1 MDVLVA
7 GGGVAGVYAALG
19 AADHGAGVLLV
30 EQHGFVGGQGTAG
43 GVHTFCG
50 ETRFVNDRWREML
63 RRLDAFGGIARYR
76 PNADGRAFDCESL
89 KFVLQEMLAE
99 AGVELLLHT
108 QVLAVER
115 SGERGGDRVAGVVL
129 ANKSGLT
136 RVAPGVAVDA
146 TGDADL
152 VARGGWPFRKGGPV
166 LMPGDPPTVDE
177 AAGRLQLPMS
187 LYFTLVD
194 NGAPVQPQLPPGC
207 PRYGDDEAVPMIT
220 VIPHGHH
227 VTVKMKVIG
236 HDATDGASLS
246 AAEQAGRRQMMGV
259 VHYLQTIGYRGK
271 RFPNHR
277 LAWVAPHI
285 GIREGRR
292 VEALYSLCADDILA
306 GRHFPDAVAVG
317 SYHTDY
323 HWPTVV
329 QRAGT
334 GITVQCPPHQIP
346 LRAMRPRGAANLLVP
361 GRCLGGDHLATSSFR
376 VMGTCAQ
383 TGFAAGVTAA
393 LAAPSGSVDAVSVP
407 AVRARLRQAGVRLD
421 LAPYYSYLRRRRGYD
436 EHAGT
441 APGPVTGLA
450 VAELPTGE
458 VLLAYASGG
467 EVGVLR
473 RYEERWQPAA
483 EPARGM
489 LADPDGA
496 AAASAGAEVALA
508 VHDAER
514 NRIEGLE
521 QAAAMAEEVRESDA
535 PPGVE
540 LHAAGVRWLSC
551 DGGATWHTRSA
562 APNGDV
568 AGACADTR
576 ADDPAPPDNSASAA
590 GRSAAAGGKAGSPGG
605 ALGSRGPGTG
615 SGSGRDVDAASNFG
629 GQAGAGSNGHGAAGA
644 APGGTAVSGTAEPE
658 GTGRRGHTTGID
670 AGLPVPP
677 VPGAAVAAL
686 TLTEDDRAT
695 FGMRRLYAAA
705 WANFQGVVIG
715 TSTGAGSWRET
726 LIAVPG
732 GRGPCALTATADGVL
747 LACTDGTAIRC
758 HRASLDALIG
768 DGEHAEADAANWH
781 HDSAD
786 LIATLRERQPVPSQ

>member
-1 MDVLVA
+1 MTHRNITLPLGEQCDVDVLVA

-19 AADHGAGVLLV
+19 AADHGASVLLV

-50 ETRFVNDRWREML
+50 EARFVNDRWREML

-568 AGACADTR
+568 AGA
-576 ADDPAPPDNSASAA
+576 
-590 GRSAAAGGKAGSPGG
+590 
-605 ALGSRGPGTG
+605 G
-615 SGSGRDVDAASNFG
+615 SGSGRNVDTGSNFG
-629 GQAGAGSNGHGAAGA
+629 IRADSNGQ
-644 APGGTAVSGTAEPE
+644 VAEPD
-658 GTGRRGHTTGID
+658 GIGRRGHTTGID
-670 AGLPVPP
+670 AGVPAP
-677 VPGAAVAAL
+677 PTPGAAVAAL

-695 FGMRRLYAAA
+695 LGVRRLYAAA
-705 WANFQGVVIG
+705 WANLQGVVIG
-715 TSTGAGSWRET
+715 TSTGDGSWRET

-732 GRGPCALTATADGVL
+732 GRGPCTLAATADGVL

-758 HRASLDALIG
+758 SRVPLDAFIG
-768 DGEHAEADAANWH
+768 DGGHREAAAANWH

-786 LIATLRERQPVPSQ
+786 LIATLRERQPADTP

>member
-1 MDVLVA
+1 MSSMIDPSVTLPLHEQRNLAVLVA

-19 AADHGAGVLLV
+19 AADHGARVLLV

-63 RRLDAFGGIARYR
+63 RRLDAFGGIDGYR

-108 QVLAVER
+108 QVLGVER
-115 SGERGGDRVAGVVL
+115 CVEREGDRVAGVVL

-136 RVAPGVAVDA
+136 RIVPAVAVDA

-166 LMPGDPPTVDE
+166 LMPGDPPTVNE

-194 NGAPVQPQLPPGC
+194 SGAPVEPQLPPGC
-207 PRYGDDEAVPMIT
+207 PRYGNDEEVPMIT

-259 VHYLQTIGYRGK
+259 VHYLQTRGYRGT
-271 RFPNHR
+271 RYPNHR

-285 GIREGRR
+285 GVREGRR
-292 VEALYSLCADDILA
+292 VEALYSLRAGDILT

-383 TGFAAGVTAA
+383 TGFAAGVAAA
-393 LAAPSGSVDAVSVP
+393 LGAPECSLDAVEV
-407 AVRARLRQAGVRLD
+407 ADLRARLRRAGARLD
-421 LAPYYSYLRRRRGYD
+421 LAPYYGYLRRRRGYD
-436 EHAGT
+436 ERT
-441 APGPVTGLA
+441 AEVAAPVAGLA
-450 VAELPTGE
+450 IAELPTGE
-458 VLLAYASGG
+458 VLVAYVAGG
-467 EVGVLR
+467 TLSVLR
-473 RYEERWQPAA
+473 RYEERWRSAA
-483 EPARGM
+483 EP
-489 LADPDGA
+489 GA
-496 AAASAGAEVALA
+496 ALSPEAGAGVAAGAGAEVTLV
-508 VHDAER
+508 VHDGGR
-514 NRIEGLE
+514 SRSEGLE
-521 QAAAMAEEVRESDA
+521 QVSVMAAEVAESDA
-535 PPGVE
+535 PPEVE
-540 LHAAGVRWLSC
+540 LHAAGRCWLST
-551 DGGATWHTRSA
+551 DGGDSWRTR
-562 APNGDV
+562 G
-568 AGACADTR
+568 
-576 ADDPAPPDNSASAA
+576 
-590 GRSAAAGGKAGSPGG
+590 AAA
-605 ALGSRGPGTG
+605 
-615 SGSGRDVDAASNFG
+615 N
-629 GQAGAGSNGHGAAGA
+629 
-644 APGGTAVSGTAEPE
+644 GGTAPSSTTEQANGA
-658 GTGRRGHTTGID
+658 GGRGPAAGIGD
-670 AGLPVPP
+670 RLPVPP
-677 VPGAAVAAL
+677 APGAAVVELALAGHDRAAL
-686 TLTEDDRAT
+686 GVEA
-695 FGMRRLYAAA
+695 LYAAA
-705 WANFQGVVIG
+705 WVGEPGVVLG
-715 TSTGAGSWRET
+715 TAGPDGRWRQT
-726 LIAVPG
+726 LVAVPG
-732 GRGPCALTATADGVL
+732 AGGPCALAATADGVL
-747 LACTDGTAIRC
+747 LACADGTTIRC
-758 HRASLDALIG
+758 LRCSLDAIVG
-768 DGEHAEADAANWH
+768 AGMPGFDVGGSWH
-781 HDSAD
+781 HDDAAV
-786 LIATLRERQPVPSQ
+786 LAALKERQPAPAP

>member
-1 MDVLVA
+1 MSSMNHRTITLPLHAQRSVAVLVA
-7 GGGVAGVYAALG
+7 GGGVAGVYAALA

-63 RRLDAFGGIARYR
+63 RRLDAFGGIHRYR

-115 SGERGGDRVAGVVL
+115 EGERVAGVVL

-136 RVAPGVAVDA
+136 RIAPAVAVDA

-177 AAGRLQLPMS
+177 AAGRRQLPMS

-207 PRYGDDEAVPMIT
+207 PRYGNDEEVPMIT
-220 VIPHGHH
+220 VITHGHH

-246 AAEQAGRRQMMGV
+246 AAEQAGRRQMVGV
-259 VHYLQTIGYRGK
+259 VHYLQTHGYRAA
-271 RFPNHR
+271 RYPNHR
-277 LAWVAPHI
+277 LAWVAPHV

-292 VEALYSLCADDILA
+292 VEAVYSLSADDILA

-346 LRAMRPRGAANLLVP
+346 LRAMRPCGAANLLVP

-383 TGFAAGVTAA
+383 TGFAAGVAAA
-393 LAAPSGSVDAVSVP
+393 LAAPARSVDAVDLP
-407 AVRARLRQAGVRLD
+407 ALRARLRGAGVRLD

-436 EHAGT
+436 ERASEVT
-441 APGPVTGLA
+441 LPVSDLA
-450 VAELPTGE
+450 IAELPTGE
-458 VLLAYASGG
+458 ILVAYLAGG
-467 EVGVLR
+467 ALSVLR
-473 RYEERWQPAA
+473 RYEERWQPAVA
-483 EPARGM
+483 VGGLE
-489 LADPDGA
+489 A
-496 AAASAGAEVALA
+496 AAAGVGLAFAVADGARSRTEGVEQVAAMAAEVVETDAPPEVAVHAGGRRWISADGGRNWRPGDGTAGANGAALA
-508 VHDAER
+508 V
-514 NRIEGLE
+514 
-521 QAAAMAEEVRESDA
+521 
-535 PPGVE
+535 PP
-540 LHAAGVRWLSC
+540 AG
-551 DGGATWHTRSA
+551 
-562 APNGDV
+562 
-568 AGACADTR
+568 
-576 ADDPAPPDNSASAA
+576 
-590 GRSAAAGGKAGSPGG
+590 
-605 ALGSRGPGTG
+605 
-615 SGSGRDVDAASNFG
+615 
-629 GQAGAGSNGHGAAGA
+629 
-644 APGGTAVSGTAEPE
+644 
-658 GTGRRGHTTGID
+658 
-670 AGLPVPP
+670 
-677 VPGAAVAAL
+677 GAAVVAL
-686 TLTEDDRAT
+686 TLVEDDHAT
-695 FGMRRLYAAA
+695 LGVQRLYAAA
-705 WANFQGVVIG
+705 WATGRGVVLG
-715 TSTGAGSWRET
+715 TSTGDGSWRQT
-726 LIAVPG
+726 MVAVPG
-732 GRGPCALTATADGVL
+732 GSGPCAMTATADGVV
-747 LACTDGTAIRC
+747 LACLDGAAIRC
-758 HRASLDALIG
+758 LRVPLDAVVN
-768 DGEHAEADAANWH
+768 DGAHARAADANWH
-781 HDSAD
+781 HDGAD
-786 LIATLRERQPVPSQ
+786 LIAALTEPQPVPAP

>member
-1 MDVLVA
+1 MSSKLTDGSVTLPLRAQRRVDVLVA

-19 AADHGAGVLLV
+19 AADHGARVLLV

-115 SGERGGDRVAGVVL
+115 DGDRVAGVVL

-136 RVAPGVAVDA
+136 RIAPALAVDA

-166 LMPGDPPTVDE
+166 LMPGDPPTVDAE
-177 AAGRLQLPMS
+177 AGRLQLPMS

-194 NGAPVQPQLPPGC
+194 NGAPVAPQLPPGC
-207 PRYGDDEAVPMIT
+207 PRYADDEAVPMIT

-259 VHYLQTIGYRGK
+259 VHYLQTHGYRGA
-271 RFPNHR
+271 RYPNHR

-292 VEALYSLCADDILA
+292 VDAQYSLCADDILA

-334 GITVQCPPHQIP
+334 GVTVQCPPHQIP

-383 TGFAAGVTAA
+383 TGFAAGVAA
-393 LAAPSGSVDAVSVP
+393 AQAVPERSLDALSVP
-407 AVRARLRQAGVRLD
+407 ALRARLRQAGVRLD

-436 EHAGT
+436 ERAGQ
-441 APGPVTGLA
+441 APAPVTGLA

-458 VLLAYASGG
+458 VLVAYAAGSLL
-467 EVGVLR
+467 GVLR
-473 RYEERWQPAA
+473 RREERWQPPVAVA
-483 EPARGM
+483 NGETAG
-489 LADPDGA
+489 
-496 AAASAGAEVALA
+496 GAEVALA
-508 VHDAER
+508 VHDAGRSRTE
-514 NRIEGLE
+514 NVE
-521 QAAAMAEEVRESDA
+521 QVTAMAAAAAESDA
-535 PPGVE
+535 PPAVV
-540 LHAAGVRWLSC
+540 LHAAGRCWLSD
-551 DGGATWHTRSA
+551 DGGATWHARA
-562 APNGDV
+562 ATTGSDQPAVLDASGNRERL
-568 AGACADTR
+568 AGAAANRRDSAR
-576 ADDPAPPDNSASAA
+576 AGRDRAGANGAGERGPAEINGTALPAPPV
-590 GRSAAAGGKAGSPGG
+590 RAAA
-605 ALGSRGPGTG
+605 
-615 SGSGRDVDAASNFG
+615 
-629 GQAGAGSNGHGAAGA
+629 
-644 APGGTAVSGTAEPE
+644 AV
-658 GTGRRGHTTGID
+658 R
-670 AGLPVPP
+670 
-677 VPGAAVAAL
+677 L
-686 TLTEDDRAT
+686 TLTEDDRVTLGQGRRYAT
-695 FGMRRLYAAA
+695 A
-705 WANFQGVVIG
+705 WSTQQGVVLA
-715 TSTGAGSWRET
+715 TSAGDGSWRQT
-726 LIAVPG
+726 AVAVPG
-732 GRGPCALTATADGVL
+732 GGGPCAMTATADGVL
-747 LACTDGTAIRC
+747 LACVAGGAIRC
-758 HRASLDALIG
+758 RRVPLESIIG
-768 DGEHAEADAANWH
+768 DGAQSQAAAANWH

-786 LIATLRERQPVPSQ
+786 LIATLKERHPAATE

>member
-1 MDVLVA
+1 MSSNPIDRSVTLRLREQRKVDVLVA

-108 QVLAVER
+108 QVLAVQR
-115 SGERGGDRVAGVVL
+115 DGDGVAAVVL

-136 RVAPGVAVDA
+136 RVAPRVAVDA

-166 LMPGDPPTVDE
+166 LMPGDPPAVDE
-177 AAGRLQLPMS
+177 RAGRRQLPMS

-207 PRYGDDEAVPMIT
+207 PRYADDEAVPMIT

-259 VHYLQTIGYRGK
+259 VHYLQAHGYRGA
-271 RFPNHR
+271 RYPNHR

-306 GRHFPDAVAVG
+306 GRRFPDAVAVG

-334 GITVQCPPHQIP
+334 GVTVQCPPHQIP

-383 TGFAAGVTAA
+383 TGFAAGAAAA
-393 LAAPSGSVDAVSVP
+393 LAAPQHSLDAVSVP
-407 AVRARLRQAGVRLD
+407 ALRARLRQAGVRLD

-436 EHAGT
+436 ERAGQ
-441 APGPVTGLA
+441 AEEPVTGLA
-450 VAELPTGE
+450 IAELPTGE
-458 VLLAYASGG
+458 VLIAYAAAGSLN
-467 EVGVLR
+467 VLR
-473 RYEERWQPAA
+473 RHEERWQPPVAVANGEAA
-483 EPARGM
+483 G
-489 LADPDGA
+489 G
-496 AAASAGAEVALA
+496 GAEVALV
-508 VHDAER
+508 VHDGKR
-514 NRIEGLE
+514 SRTEGVE
-521 QAAAMAEEVRESDA
+521 QVTAMAAEAAESDA
-535 PPGVE
+535 PPAVE
-540 LHAAGVRWLSC
+540 LHAAGRCWLSS
-551 DGGATWHTRSA
+551 DGGTSWRARAATDEPSSDPDRNATESRA
-562 APNGDV
+562 AATGSELPADIDTNGTPDRRTGAAANGRGAARTSRDLEV
-568 AGACADTR
+568 ANGAGER
-576 ADDPAPPDNSASAA
+576 DPA
-590 GRSAAAGGKAGSPGG
+590 GG
-605 ALGSRGPGTG
+605 
-615 SGSGRDVDAASNFG
+615 N
-629 GQAGAGSNGHGAAGA
+629 
-644 APGGTAVSGTAEPE
+644 GTALRAPPGCGAE
-658 GTGRRGHTTGID
+658 
-670 AGLPVPP
+670 LVP
-677 VPGAAVAAL
+677 L
-686 TLTEDDRAT
+686 TLTEDDRAAL
-695 FGMRRLYAAA
+695 GVRNLYAAA
-705 WANFQGVVIG
+705 WSTQGGVVLG
-715 TSTGAGSWRET
+715 TSTGDGAWRQTSAAVAGGS
-726 LIAVPG
+726 
-732 GRGPCALTATADGVL
+732 GPCAMTATADGVL
-747 LACTDGTAIRC
+747 LACLDGAAIRC
-758 HRASLDALIG
+758 RRMSLDAVISEG
-768 DGEHAEADAANWH
+768 AHAQAVDASWH

-786 LIATLRERQPVPSQ
+786 LIATLKERQPADSP

>member
-1 MDVLVA
+1 MSSMNESSVTLPLHEQRSVAVLVA
-7 GGGVAGVYAALG
+7 GGGVAGVYAALA

-63 RRLDAFGGIARYR
+63 RRLDAFGGIHRYR

-115 SGERGGDRVAGVVL
+115 EGDRVAGVVL

-136 RVAPGVAVDA
+136 RVAPAVAVDA

-166 LMPGDPPTVDE
+166 LMPGDPPTVNE
-177 AAGRLQLPMS
+177 AAGRRQLPMS

-207 PRYGDDEAVPMIT
+207 PRYGNDEEVPMIT

-246 AAEQAGRRQMMGV
+246 AAEQAGRRQMIGV
-259 VHYLQTIGYRGK
+259 VHYLQTRGYRGASY
-271 RFPNHR
+271 PNHR

-292 VEALYSLCADDILA
+292 VDAVYSLRADDILA

-383 TGFAAGVTAA
+383 TGFAAGVAAA
-393 LAAPSGSVDAVSVP
+393 LAAPARSVDAVDVP
-407 AVRARLRQAGVRLD
+407 ALQARLREAGARLD

-436 EHAGT
+436 EHAAQVD
-441 APGPVTGLA
+441 APVSDLA
-450 VAELPTGE
+450 IAELPTGE
-458 VLLAYASGG
+458 VLVAYVAGG
-467 EVGVLR
+467 TLSVLR
-473 RYEERWQPAA
+473 RYEERWQPAVA
-483 EPARGM
+483 VGCLEAAADSAG
-489 LADPDGA
+489 LAFAVADGA
-496 AAASAGAEVALA
+496 RS
-508 VHDAER
+508 R
-514 NRIEGLE
+514 TEGVE
-521 QAAAMAEEVRESDA
+521 QVAAMASEVMETDA
-535 PPGVE
+535 PPGVVVS
-540 LHAAGVRWLSC
+540 AGDRRWMSAN
-551 DGGATWHTRSA
+551 GGRSWRT
-562 APNGDV
+562 GHGT
-568 AGACADTR
+568 AGA
-576 ADDPAPPDNSASAA
+576 N
-590 GRSAAAGGKAGSPGG
+590 GAAAA
-605 ALGSRGPGTG
+605 
-615 SGSGRDVDAASNFG
+615 
-629 GQAGAGSNGHGAAGA
+629 
-644 APGGTAVSGTAEPE
+644 
-658 GTGRRGHTTGID
+658 
-670 AGLPVPP
+670 VPP
-677 VPGAAVAAL
+677 TRGAAVVAL
-686 TLTEDDRAT
+686 TLTEDDHAVL
-695 FGMRRLYAAA
+695 GVRRLYAAA
-705 WANFQGVVIG
+705 WATERGVVLG
-715 TSTGAGSWRET
+715 TSTGGGSWRQT
-726 LIAVPG
+726 MVAVPG
-732 GRGPCALTATADGVL
+732 GSGPCAMTATADGIV
-747 LACTDGTAIRC
+747 LACLDGAAIRC
-758 HRASLDALIG
+758 LRVALDAVVS
-768 DGEHAEADAANWH
+768 DGAHARAADANWH

-786 LIATLRERQPVPSQ
+786 LVAALKERQPVPAR

>member
-1 MDVLVA
+1 MTREPSVTLSLREQRPVAVLVA

-19 AADHGAGVLLV
+19 ATDHGARVLLV

-63 RRLDAFGGIARYR
+63 RRLDAGGGIDGYR

-115 SGERGGDRVAGVVL
+115 EGDCVAGVVL

-136 RVAPGVAVDA
+136 RIAPAVAVDA

-166 LMPGDPPTVDE
+166 LLPGEPPSVDE
-177 AAGRLQLPMS
+177 TAGRLQLPMS

-194 NGAPVQPQLPPGC
+194 SGAAVEPLLPPGC
-207 PRYGDDEAVPMIT
+207 PAYGNDEEVPMIT
-220 VIPHGHH
+220 VIPHGHL

-246 AAEQAGRRQMMGV
+246 AAEQAGRRQLMGV
-259 VHYLQTIGYRGK
+259 VHYLQTRGYRGA
-271 RFPNHR
+271 RYPNHR

-292 VEALYSLCADDILA
+292 VEAAYQLSADDILA

-334 GITVQCPPHQIP
+334 GVTVQCPPHHIP

-383 TGFAAGVTAA
+383 TGFAAGVAAA
-393 LAAPSGSVDAVSVP
+393 LGAPTRSIDAVAVP
-407 AVRARLRQAGVRLD
+407 ELRARLRRAGVRFD

-436 EHAGT
+436 ERA
-441 APGPVTGLA
+441 AAVAVPVSALA
-450 VAELPTGE
+450 VAELATGE
-458 VLLAYASGG
+458 VLIAYLAGATL
-467 EVGVLR
+467 GVLR
-473 RYEERWQPAA
+473 RYEERWQPAVA
-483 EPARGM
+483 VAGGGLTAGAGSGLE
-489 LADPDGA
+489 LAAHDGGRRRSEGLERVA
-496 AAASAGAEVALA
+496 AMAAEVA
-508 VHDAER
+508 
-514 NRIEGLE
+514 
-521 QAAAMAEEVRESDA
+521 ESDA
-535 PPGVE
+535 PAAVE
-540 LHAAGVRWLSC
+540 LHAGDRCWVST
-551 DGGATWHTRSA
+551 DGGVSWRIQGMAAPTSAPKPPPAASLSAQPRLTVRSPVGSA
-562 APNGDV
+562 ADAPIRQPPSASGGAGTTDGAGCNSAGSSRG
-568 AGACADTR
+568 AGASNGADGVNSAGGSNGAAGCGDR
-576 ADDPAPPDNSASAA
+576 LPAPPA
-590 GRSAAAGGKAGSPGG
+590 
-605 ALGSRGPGTG
+605 
-615 SGSGRDVDAASNFG
+615 
-629 GQAGAGSNGHGAAGA
+629 
-644 APGGTAVSGTAEPE
+644 
-658 GTGRRGHTTGID
+658 
-670 AGLPVPP
+670 
-677 VPGAAVAAL
+677 PGAAVVPLALADHDRAAL
-686 TLTEDDRAT
+686 
-695 FGMRRLYAAA
+695 GVPRLYAAA
-705 WANFQGVVIG
+705 WVAGPGVVLG
-715 TSTGAGSWRET
+715 TSAGDGSWRQT
-726 LIAVPG
+726 LTAVPG
-732 GRGPCALTATADGVL
+732 GRGACAMTAVADGVL
-747 LACTDGTAIRC
+747 LACVEGASIRC
-758 HRASLDALIG
+758 LRRSLDAVV
-768 DGEHAEADAANWH
+768 GERAPGFGAHGAWH
-781 HDSAD
+781 HDDAE
-786 LIATLRERQPVPSQ
+786 LIATLKERQPAPTP

>member
-1 MDVLVA
+1 MTHRSITLPLGEQRDMDVLVA

-19 AADHGAGVLLV
+19 AADHGARVLLV

-63 RRLDAFGGIARYR
+63 RRLDSFGGIARYR

-115 SGERGGDRVAGVVL
+115 DDDRVAGVVL

-136 RVAPGVAVDA
+136 RIVPAVAVDA

-236 HDATDGASLS
+236 HDATDGGSLS

-259 VHYLQTIGYRGK
+259 VHYLQTHGYRGA
-271 RFPNHR
+271 RYPNHR

-292 VEALYSLCADDILA
+292 VEAQYTLCADDILA

-334 GITVQCPPHQIP
+334 GVTVQCPPHQIP
-346 LRAMRPRGAANLLVP
+346 LRSMRLRDAANLLVP

-383 TGFAAGVTAA
+383 TGFAAGVAA
-393 LAAPSGSVDAVSVP
+393 SMAAPERSLDVVSVL
-407 AVRARLRQAGVRLD
+407 ALRERLRRAGVRLD

-436 EHAGT
+436 ERAGQAE
-441 APGPVTGLA
+441 APVNGLA
-450 VAELPTGE
+450 IAELPTGE
-458 VLLAYASGG
+458 VLVACAAGG
-467 EVGVLR
+467 TVTVTR
-473 RYEERWQPAA
+473 RYEERWQPPVAVASGEDAGGAA
-483 EPARGM
+483 EVTLVIPDARRTR
-489 LADPDGA
+489 
-496 AAASAGAEVALA
+496 S
-508 VHDAER
+508 
-514 NRIEGLE
+514 EGLE
-521 QAAAMAEEVRESDA
+521 RVPAMAAEAVESDA
-535 PPGVE
+535 PPTVE
-540 LHAAGVRWLSC
+540 LRAAGRCWLSR
-551 DGGATWHTRSA
+551 DGGATWHILSA
-562 APNGDV
+562 AAADNGQV
-568 AGACADTR
+568 AANASSNGAAM
-576 ADDPAPPDNSASAA
+576 PAPP
-590 GRSAAAGGKAGSPGG
+590 
-605 ALGSRGPGTG
+605 T
-615 SGSGRDVDAASNFG
+615 
-629 GQAGAGSNGHGAAGA
+629 
-644 APGGTAVSGTAEPE
+644 
-658 GTGRRGHTTGID
+658 
-670 AGLPVPP
+670 
-677 VPGAAVAAL
+677 PGATTAAL
-686 TLTEDDRAT
+686 RLTEDDRAT
-695 FGMRRLYAAA
+695 LGKPGLYAAA
-705 WANFQGVVIG
+705 WSSEPGVVLG
-715 TSTGAGSWRET
+715 VSAGDGSWRQT
-726 LIAVPG
+726 IVAVPG
-732 GRGPCALTATADGVL
+732 GNGPCAMIATADGVL
-747 LACTDGTAIRC
+747 LACTEGASIRC
-758 HRASLDALIG
+758 RRVPLDAAISEG
-768 DGEHAEADAANWH
+768 AHAAAADANWH

-786 LIATLRERQPVPSQ
+786 LIATLKERQPAATA